1 MAGLLS
7 GDDVLA
13 LGDEV
18 LLVHHAGVES
28 GAAFDVVRRPVVAR
42 GEHVVVA
49 LLALELVLAVA
60 TEEPVVALAGEEE
73 VIASPSSKRKS
84 LPPAPAMVSDPGVPV
99 NVRTGSAAF
108 ATASGG

>member
-49 LLALELVLAVA
+49 LLELVLAVA